1 MGDLQ
6 KMEYANNKYQEI
18 GGYRLIEKIG
28 SGGMGDV
35 YKGFNEALNRTAA
48 IKILHQKNMGERFK
62 NEAYIQSSVSHP
74 NIARLYEYL
83 VTDDTACIIMEYVEG
98 DSLDVYLHRRGKLSN
113 EETESIIKQIAAALA
128 YLHSKDILHRDIKPQ
143 NFKVQ
148 PNGTVTMLDFGIAKN
163 KYTPKLTQQGYLVGT
178 TEYMAPEQ
186 FQQQVQKKSD
196 VWSLG
201 VLTYELL
208 TGYMPFEASNAIAM
222 RVKIEK
228 GEFTKPRILVPH
240 LSDKLNALIEKSLQ
254 VNPANRISAA
264 AVEALFKEQKPVLKS
279 GDDKNNTKPFWLN
292 KKILMVAAG
301 LVLLIIIAIAIPKN
315 TNTNLPEKPESD
327 VSDVKIE
334 QGNDQTRT
342 LRIDVSNASNAYIIL
357 QDGDRQKLPYEITGK
372 EGDNFKFRLE
382 ADGYEPKDV
391 DVSITVGRKSY
402 EYNLDKIK

>member
-1 MGDLQ
+1 
-6 KMEYANNKYQEI
+6 MEYTNNKYQEI

-35 YKGFNEALNRTAA
+35 YKAYNTALNRTAA
-48 IKILHQKNMGERFK
+48 VKILHQKEMGERFR

-83 VTDDTACIIMEYVEG
+83 VSGETACIIMEYVEG
-98 DSLDVYLHRRGKLSN
+98 DSLDVYLRRRGKLSN
-113 EETESIIKQIAAALA
+113 EETENIIKQITAALA

-208 TGYMPFEASNAIAM
+208 TGCMPFEAGNAVTM

-228 GEFTKPRILVPH
+228 GAFTKPRILVPH
-240 LSDKLNALIEKSLQ
+240 LSDKLNTLIERSLQ
-254 VNPANRISAA
+254 VNPANRFSADDA
-264 AVEALFKEQKPVLKS
+264 EALFKEQKPVPASSS
-279 GDDKNNTKPFWLN
+279 GRRYSTKPVWLN
-292 KKILMVAAG
+292 KKIVMIAAG
-301 LVLLIIIAIAIPKN
+301 LVLLIILAIAISKTKSPA
-315 TNTNLPEKPESD
+315 LPEKPETD
-327 VSDVKIE
+327 VSDVSVE
-334 QGNDQTRT
+334 QGNDQTRI
-342 LRIDVSNASNAYIIL
+342 LRIDVSNASDAYIIL
-357 QDGDRQKLPYEITGK
+357 QNGNREKLPYEITGK

>member
-1 MGDLQ
+1 MLSIND
-6 KMEYANNKYQEI
+6 EI
-18 GGYRLIEKIG
+18 GGYRLIGKIG

-35 YKGFNEALNRTAA
+35 YKAFNAALNRTAA

-74 NIARLYEYL
+74 NIACLYEYL
-83 VTDDTACIIMEYVEG
+83 VTGDTACIIMEYVEG

-113 EETESIIKQIAAALA
+113 KETENIIKQIASALA
-128 YLHSKDILHRDIKPQ
+128 YLHNKDILHRDIKPQ

-186 FQQQVQKKSD
+186 FKQQVQKKSD

-208 TGYMPFEASNAIAM
+208 TGYMPFDASNAITM

-228 GEFTKPRILVPH
+228 GEFTKPRLLVPEV
-240 LSDKLNALIEKSLQ
+240 SDKLNTVIEKSLQ
-254 VNPANRISAA
+254 VNPATRFSAA
-264 AVEALFKEQKPVLKS
+264 AVEALLKDEKPVSRPAS
-279 GDDKNNTKPFWLN
+279 GMSNTKSLWAN
-292 KKILMVAAG
+292 KKILVIAAS
-301 LVLLIIIAIAIPKN
+301 LVLLIVIAVMIPK
-315 TNTNLPEKPESD
+315 TKSPSSPDQPEVD
-327 VSDVKIE
+327 VIGPTVE
-334 QGNDQTRT
+334 QSNEQTRT
-342 LRIDVSNASNAYIIL
+342 LTINVSNPSNAYLIL
-357 QDGDRQKLPYEITGK
+357 QNGDRKELPYNITGK
-372 EGDNFKFRLE
+372 EGENFKFRLE

-402 EYNLDKIK
+402 EYNLDKIKE

>member
-1 MGDLQ
+1 
-6 KMEYANNKYQEI
+6 MEYTNHKYQEI
-18 GGYRLIEKIG
+18 GGYRLIGKIG

-35 YKGFNEALNRTAA
+35 YKAFNEALNRTAA
-48 IKILHQKNMGERFK
+48 IKILHQKNMGDRFK

-83 VTDDTACIIMEYVEG
+83 VTGETACIIMEYVEG
-98 DSLDVYLHRRGKLSN
+98 DSLDVYLHRRGRLTN
-113 EETESIIKQIAAALA
+113 EETENIVKQIAAALA
-128 YLHSKDILHRDIKPQ
+128 YLHNKDILHRDIKPQ

-208 TGYMPFEASNAIAM
+208 TGYMPFDANNAVTM
-222 RVKIEK
+222 RAKIES
-228 GEFTKPRILVPH
+228 GEFTKPRILVPQV
-240 LSDKLNALIEKSLQ
+240 SDKLNTAIEKSLQ
-254 VNPANRISAA
+254 VNPANRFSAA
-264 AVEALFKEQKPVLKS
+264 AVEALLKAEKPVLKPAGS
-279 GDDKNNTKPFWLN
+279 MHHPKPLWAN
-292 KKILMVAAG
+292 KKIFMIAAG
-301 LVLLIIIAIAIPKN
+301 LVLLIIIAITIPKN
-315 TNTNLPEKPESD
+315 TNNILPEQPESD
-327 VSDVKIE
+327 ISSVNAE
-334 QGNDQTRT
+334 QSNELNRT
-342 LRIDVSNASNAYIIL
+342 LTIDVSNISNAYIIL
-357 QDGDRQKLPYEITGK
+357 QNGDRKKLPYEITGK
-372 EGDNFKFRLE
+372 EGENFKFRLE
-382 ADGYEPKDV
+382 ADGYESKDV